1 MVLFSQQKNKLKRL
15 IIIIIIIIMI
25 IIIIKIIFLWSFLS
39 ASGPVA
45 IHGGQQIQ
53 RITFPSETKKKPW
66 YLINVL
72 PMVGSTKNPLWPF
85 PLIYFPPH

>member
-15 IIIIIIIIMI
+15 IIIIIIIIIIMI
-25 IIIIKIIFLWSFLS
+25 IIIVIIKIIFLWSFLS

-53 RITFPSETKKKPW
+53 RITFPSENQRKTMISNKCTSSGR
-66 YLINVL
+66 V
-72 PMVGSTKNPLWPF
+72 
-85 PLIYFPPH
+85 H